1 MSTNAKCD
9 HCGTG
14 YERRSTRAKYCSPA
28 CRKAAFR
35 VRTYERKGY
44 PSKRPDLHKK
54 HTFDSFGSA
63 SMRVTASVTALGTAA
78 RELEAATAYLDAI
91 ATELIEGE
99 SLRGRNSIESATQNL
114 ERVRD
119 NLDALNAAYERLERW
134 DRRIATN
141 RASGRY

>member
-1 MSTNAKCD
+1 
-9 HCGTG
+9 
-14 YERRSTRAKYCSPA
+14 
-28 CRKAAFR
+28 
-35 VRTYERKGY
+35 
-44 PSKRPDLHKK
+44 
-54 HTFDSFGSA
+54 
-63 SMRVTASVTALGTAA
+63 MRVTASVTAMGTTA

-119 NLDALNAAYERLERW
+119 NLDALNAAYERLEHW
-134 DRRIATN
+134 DRRIPTN